1 MTDEAATITTDA
13 GAALTAAE
21 LQATY
26 EAWWAERKAKG
37 LALQRNSRRVWAAME
52 GWGAVKSRE
61 DWERVQAEAAE
72 DWASGR
78 ALLEMLGS
86 ERYLAPE
93 RAALLLHL
101 WRHFLA
107 AYDVDGPAEFLT
119 VAMTL
124 VAFNQVAR
132 VNEMVGNL
140 ENRLEA
146 EFFATE
152 GLRQQHE
159 QRYGR
164 GAKVRGLHVEEI
176 VRQLGQDLLPLLDR
190 CNRMVIR
197 NLQLLREL
205 KTTPLTLTVQNVGQL
220 NVGQVQ
226 TNLTGSPEQIEDP
239 ATFDAASTSAKPRR
253 KTTKRA

>member
-1 MTDEAATITTDA
+1 MTDETVPNPNTADV
-13 GAALTAAE
+13 ALTAE
-21 LQATY
+21 EVQARY
-26 EAWWAERKAKG
+26 EEWWAARKAKG
-37 LALQRNSRRVWAAME
+37 LALQRNSRRLWAAME
-52 GWGAVKSRE
+52 GWGAVQTAE

-72 DWASGR
+72 DWVSGR
-78 ALLEMLGS
+78 ALIAMLGS

-119 VAMTL
+119 VAMAL
-124 VAFNQVAR
+124 VAFNQLTR
-132 VNEMVGNL
+132 VNELVGNL
-140 ENRLEA
+140 ENRLED

-197 NLQLLREL
+197 NLKLLREL
-205 KTTPLTLTVQNVGQL
+205 KTTPLAVTVQNFGQL
-220 NVGQVQ
+220 NVAQAQ
-226 TNLTGSPEQIEDP
+226 TNVAQPAPGKATTGASP
-239 ATFDAASTSAKPRR
+239 ASTAKRR
-253 KTTKRA
+253 TRGR

>member
-1 MTDEAATITTDA
+1 MTDETAPTTTDTD
-13 GAALTAAE
+13 AAISAAE

-26 EAWWAERKAKG
+26 EAWWAGRKAQG
-37 LALQRNSRRVWAAME
+37 LARQRNSRRLWAAMA
-52 GWGAVKSRE
+52 GWGAVKTEE
-61 DWERVQAEAAE
+61 DWARIQDEAAE

-78 ALLEMLGS
+78 ALLEMLGA

-119 VAMTL
+119 VAMAL
-124 VAFNQVAR
+124 VAFNQLTR
-132 VNEMVGNL
+132 VNELVGNL
-140 ENRLEA
+140 ENRLED

-152 GLRQQHE
+152 GLREQHE
-159 QRYGR
+159 RRYGR
-164 GAKVRGLHVEEI
+164 GTRAGALAVEET
-176 VRQLGQDLLPLLDR
+176 VRRLGQDLLPLLDR

-205 KTTPLTLTVQNVGQL
+205 KSTPLALTVENYGQV

-226 TNLTGSPEQIEDP
+226 TNLAQSGAGGAARG
-239 ATFDAASTSAKPRR
+239 ATPPVAAKRR
-253 KTTKRA
+253 ARGR